1 MVSNATDN
9 SAVKIVADNNSL
21 AISSEEKR
29 DGITPIT
36 EEDREEDGDIFD
48 PEILFSDK
56 EACRLVSSVRR
67 SKSSCSSSSSSRAL
81 QEIVQFALTIIEVN
95 EFPQCIY
102 QPMNSLYRYHWN
114 DF

>member
-1 MVSNATDN
+1 
-9 SAVKIVADNNSL
+9 
-21 AISSEEKR
+21 
-29 DGITPIT
+29 
-36 EEDREEDGDIFD
+36 
-48 PEILFSDK
+48 
-56 EACRLVSSVRR
+56 VRR